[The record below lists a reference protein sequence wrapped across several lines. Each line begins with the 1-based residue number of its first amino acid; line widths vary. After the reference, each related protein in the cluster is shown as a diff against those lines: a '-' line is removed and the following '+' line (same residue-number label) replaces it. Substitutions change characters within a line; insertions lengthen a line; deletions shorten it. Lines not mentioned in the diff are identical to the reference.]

1 MIITAKDLT
10 NAIKALIKGKS
21 LDEVLDVILPELT
34 ELQLQTV
41 IQLILD
47 PTYKE
52 KEAALTNPNRFTTVG
67 EVNKPCKLN
76 VTELKTFVP
85 TKEKLEDAP
94 VTMETLKEKLA
105 NPEITDEEA
114 EKVENIKET
123 LLSKDGILPK
133 EA

>member
-21 LDEVLDVILPELT
+21 LDEVLDIILPELT
-34 ELQLQTV
+34 EIQLYTV

-47 PTYKE
+47 PNYKE
-52 KEAALTNPNRFTTVG
+52 KKAALTHLYL
-67 EVNKPCKLN
+67 KK
-76 VTELKTFVP
+76 VT
-85 TKEKLEDAP
+85 LEDAP
-94 VTMETLKEKLA
+94 VTMETLREKLT